1 MSGQTD
7 KTGHDHTQ
15 GVVDPIILT
24 TERGIAAIKW
34 STAGLLITALLELGV
49 TALSGSQALLADSL
63 HNFSDAAT
71 ALPLW
76 LAFSLSR
83 WRPTARFTYGYGRL
97 EDLAGVSIVVLI
109 VVTGLW
115 VGYESMRHL
124 VQPEQVGHVWAVVFA
139 SLVAYIGNEAVARY
153 RIKTGHEIGS
163 AALVADGYHART
175 DALAS
180 LAVVLA
186 GIGIWLGYP
195 IADPIIGLLIAG
207 VILRT
212 GWDSAKMV
220 FSRLLDGV
228 DPQVVEEVIHA
239 AQHVPGVED
248 VTEVRIRGLGHRLL
262 AEVNIA
268 VRSDLSVERGHAIAQ
283 EVRHQLLHHLQYL
296 SNAVIHVDPL
306 SASGEAHHRI
316 INHKHDQLPTHS
328 H

>member
-7 KTGHDHTQ
+7 NPGHDHTH

-76 LAFSLSR
+76 LAFRLSR
-83 WRPTARFTYGYGRL
+83 CRPTARFTYGYGRL

-124 VQPEQVGHVWAVVFA
+124 VQPEQVEHVWAVVFA
-139 SLVAYIGNEAVARY
+139 SLVAYIGNEAVARF

-195 IADPIIGLLIAG
+195 LADPIIGLLIAA
-207 VILRT
+207 VILKT
-212 GWDSAKMV
+212 GWDSAKIV

-228 DPQVVEEVIHA
+228 DPQVVEEVIHV
-239 AQHVPGVED
+239 AQHVAGVED
-248 VTEVRIRGLGHRLL
+248 ITEVRIRWLGHRLL
-262 AEVNIA
+262 AEVNIG
-268 VRSDLSVERGHAIAQ
+268 VQSDLSVERGHRIAH
-283 EVRHQLLHHLQYL
+283 EVQHQLLHHLPYL

-316 INHKHDQLPTHS
+316 IQHEHDHLPTHS